1 MGGLSRVSGIILLL
15 MCLLYIGSTVRNAVI
30 QEEQERTAQSEE
42 RQSFG
47 ASDVLRIVLEAV
59 VLYIG
64 ASFLVEF
71 GPKLARSFGVPEV
84 IISLTFVALGTS
96 LPEFVTSLVALKK
109 NILPSRWEISLGRI
123 F

>member
-1 MGGLSRVSGIILLL
+1 M
-15 MCLLYIGSTVRNAVI
+15 I

-96 LPEFVTSLVALKK
+96 LPEMCIRDRIRIWKRPVKYFRCQMAVIWSWKAEAALRKLRYKK
-109 NILPSRWEISLGRI
+109 GRQWR
-123 F
+123 